1 MKLRTYCCRCFKPV
15 GIIGFDWCPAC
26 RRIKPGTD
34 TEVQRVRAVIA
45 NMHYSRFRGNAA
57 RRAAL
62 AYVSKWFEDR
72 AELST
77 TTPQSTAV
85 K

>member
-1 MKLRTYCCRCFKPV
+1 MKLRTYCQRCFKPV
-15 GIIGFDWCPAC
+15 GMRGFDWCAAC

-34 TEVQRVRAVIA
+34 TEVQRVRDVIA
-45 NMHYSRFRGNAA
+45 NMHYSRLRGNRA
-57 RRAAL
+57 RLAAL
-62 AYVSKWFEDR
+62 AFVSRWFEKR

-77 TTPQSTAV
+77 PSPHSTPA